1 MMCMYV
7 YVCIVYATHAVRN
20 FILALSFD
28 VKVLRLI
35 CNFTMSVTS
44 NYAYSYRH
52 ARMHINFAF
61 FNERML
67 YCFAWY
73 SQLLWNITYSHRYA
87 SSNLKKK
94 NDTMD
99 CSFLNDFPEL
109 NDAIELR
116 LSALYFQV
124 FTMNRKF
131 RFIVVFFY
139 NLLNKT
145 LLLNGIFQKL
155 RHWLQQRNVGRT
167 STRIFIEI
175 YAEFHSHFMI
185 FRNIQTVWNTIH
197 LEVRLGIFK

>member
-131 RFIVVFFY
+131 RFIVVFFITY
-139 NLLNKT
+139 SIKHYCLMEFSRNYVIDCSKET
-145 LLLNGIFQKL
+145 LAG
-155 RHWLQQRNVGRT
+155 LQREFLSKFAQN
-167 STRIFIEI
+167 FIP
-175 YAEFHSHFMI
+175 
-185 FRNIQTVWNTIH
+185 T
-197 LEVRLGIFK
+197 L